1 MRFLAD
7 MGVSMGVV
15 EWLRASGHDAIHLHD
30 EGLQKFPN
38 GEIFQKAIREQRIML
53 TFDLDFGEIV
63 AASGGRSVSVILFR
77 LRNTRADFVVQ
88 RLKAVLE
95 QSTEELTHGAVVL
108 VEDGRHRVRR
118 MPIGK

>member
-1 MRFLAD
+1 L
-7 MGVSMGVV
+7 
-15 EWLRASGHDAIHLHD
+15 
-30 EGLQKFPN
+30 PN
-38 GEIFQKAIREQRIML
+38 GEIFQKAIREERVVL

-63 AASGGRSVSVILFR
+63 AASGGTSVSAILFR

-88 RLKAVLE
+88 RLKAVLD
-95 QSTEELTHGAVVL
+95 QSTEELAQGAVVL